1 MRLLVL
7 TSEPVNAEMVRAAVG
22 DEAEGAEV
30 MVVSPALHDSPLR
43 FWLSDDDEA
52 IAKAQHV
59 QEETVERLEEEGMQA
74 TGDTG
79 EADPLT
85 ALQDALATYEAD
97 RIVVFSHPGDE
108 SSYREE
114 DVAAEAERR
123 FGLPVV
129 HTTISR

>member
-1 MRLLVL
+1 MKLLVL
-7 TSEPVNAEMVRAAVG
+7 TSEPVNAELVRAAVG
-22 DEAEGAEV
+22 GEAEGAEV

-43 FWLSDDDEA
+43 FWVSDDDEA
-52 IAKAQHV
+52 IAKAQQV

-85 ALQDALATYEAD
+85 ALQDALATFPAD
-97 RIVVFSHPGDE
+97 RIVIFSHPGE
-108 SSYREE
+108 QTAYRE
-114 DVAAEAERR
+114 DDFTAEAQRR

-129 HTTISR
+129 HSTVSR

>member
-7 TSEPVNAEMVRAAVG
+7 TSEPVNAELVRAAVG

-43 FWLSDDDEA
+43 FWVSDDDEA
-52 IAKAQHV
+52 IARAEQV
-59 QEETVERLEEEGMQA
+59 QQETVERLEEEGMA
-74 TGDTG
+74 ASGDTG

-85 ALQDALATYEAD
+85 AVQDALATFPAD
-97 RIVVFSHPGDE
+97 RIIIFSHPGGQ
-108 SSYREE
+108 SAYRE
-114 DVAAEAERR
+114 DDIAAQAKQR

>member
-1 MRLLVL
+1 VRLLVL

-22 DEAEGAEV
+22 EEAEGAEV

-43 FWLSDDDEA
+43 FWISDDDEA
-52 IAKAQHV
+52 IAKAQQV

-97 RIVVFSHPGDE
+97 RIVVFSHPGE
-108 SSYREE
+108 EAAYRED

-129 HTTISR
+129 HSTISR